1 MIVLVISIPLSRFG
15 MSLGQF
21 IVLGAWLLS
30 GNLINKFKTF
40 FSNPAAVIVASLYIL
55 HLLGLLY
62 SDNIQYG
69 LKDIRVKLPLVALP
83 VIFSSMNPISKK
95 KLNILFLLFIGAVT
109 AGSIIS
115 FSILLSNTAK
125 NFREISPFISHIR
138 FSLNVALAIFVSI
151 YFAITVFKEK
161 PFLRILSIMV
171 IIWLV
176 AFLFMIESVIG
187 ISVLII
193 VSFVL
198 LVYGILKQQRFFHK
212 AALILTLIVVPLIV
226 FMYLHDAVKSYRTP
240 YKNDLTQLD
249 EKNSTG
255 KSLYT

>member
-1 MIVLVISIPLSRFG
+1 
-15 MSLGQF
+15 
-21 IVLGAWLLS
+21 
-30 GNLINKFKTF
+30 
-40 FSNPAAVIVASLYIL
+40 
-55 HLLGLLY
+55 
-62 SDNIQYG
+62 
-69 LKDIRVKLPLVALP
+69 LVALP

-249 EKNSTG
+249 EKIKTIDRQKNEQEAVLQSMAEGVIAINQNKQIITINKAAQKLLDLNSEKVEGMTI
-255 KSLYT
+255 KEIVKYKQLRRIFLKP